1 MITYYDCIPMIN
13 QLNQIDKLHLMQW
26 LSKQIALDEGTNQ
39 IENTSQ
45 TGLCGIWQDSRDAE
59 EISQEIINHR
69 SISRD
74 ITL

>member
-1 MITYYDCIPMIN
+1 MIN

-26 LSKQIALDEGTNQ
+26 LSKQIALGEDANQMESTN
-39 IENTSQ
+39 Q